1 MSHVSSF
8 LSRKDRIPYLR
19 LHPRMMILGL
29 SSWSFF
35 STTGGSSTS
44 SWGSTTTRWNRGKF
58 FFTFSKNI
66 SDGLARKFRND
77 LIHFFFIG
85 IDTDASEDD
94 FDGSGIWSIV
104 STELSKKIGSD
115 VTHFK
120 LVEHETN
127 VYLLDNR
134 NRTQKWDESPC
145 TL

>member
-19 LHPRMMILGL
+19 LHPRMMLLLGF

-44 SWGSTTTRWNRGKF
+44 SWCCTTTRWNRGKF

-66 SDGLARKFRND
+66 SDGLARKFRNN
-77 LIHFFFIG
+77 LIYFFFIG
-85 IDTDASEDD
+85 IDTDASEDG

-127 VYLLDNR
+127 V
-134 NRTQKWDESPC
+134 C
-145 TL
+145 